1 VSRDA
6 ASAQR
11 DEGGYVGLNGRV
23 NCVDAEQLA
32 GTIALNEAS
41 DSQREAYRGHLAGC
55 TRCVRDF
62 GGERDI
68 ERVMGTVAQA
78 RSEERWQP
86 ALRALTP
93 RTAPARGR
101 LWAAAV
107 AAAIV
112 VAAGL
117 QIAEHQLR
125 PATAPPAIS
134 TAEARA
140 LAALGTQNES
150 RREGRAESLA
160 VGSTAAATLNLR
172 VNARGVP
179 LSCTI
184 AQSSGDG
191 AKDGA
196 ICRAAMQR
204 RYSAP

>member
-1 VSRDA
+1 M
-6 ASAQR
+6 
-11 DEGGYVGLNGRV
+11 NGRV
-23 NCVDAEQLA
+23 NCVDAERLA
-32 GTIALNEAS
+32 GTIAVNEAS
-41 DSQREAYRGHLAGC
+41 DSEREAYRGHLAGC

-86 ALRALTP
+86 ELRAL
-93 RTAPARGR
+93 RRRSAPGPGR

-112 VAAGL
+112 IAAGF

-125 PATAPPAIS
+125 PASAPPAIS
-134 TAEARA
+134 AAEARA

-160 VGSTAAATLNLR
+160 VGSTAATLNLQID
-172 VNARGVP
+172 ARGVP
-179 LSCTI
+179 LRCKI
-184 AQSSGDG
+184 EQSSGDS
-191 AKDGA
+191 AKDVA

-204 RYSAP
+204 RYSNP